1 MMKKKE
7 FMAGVASLTLSMLI
21 IQSSSMGFSVYVSSK
36 LGAAQMGLFHLIM
49 SVYGFAV
56 TVATSGVPL
65 AATRLVSESSSRSAS
80 GSVVKK
86 CLGLCLVFGVLS
98 CVVIFAFADKISTY
112 MLQEP
117 RTAAPLRILAI
128 SLPFVA
134 VSGVVRGYFIG
145 IQKVS
150 CITVSRMTEEFSSMF
165 IVLTL
170 MKILGT
176 QQVGALILV
185 IGAAGSAVL
194 ACICD
199 IAMYALAIR
208 RHNPYINQP
217 RGLRSVL
224 AISMPVAAG
233 SYLRSGL
240 VAAENLL
247 IPSALGK
254 SGTVNALAQY
264 GTVKAMA
271 MPVITFPYVFLQSF
285 TSLLVPEISGRHA
298 KESKKSVRRAA
309 ATSLKYTFVFAS
321 IIATALL
328 IFGRR
333 LAYTL
338 YGEAQAGAYITALA
352 LLTIPMYIDSVT
364 DGLLKGLNQQVY
376 SLKINIVDSALR
388 VPIIYMLLP
397 YTGIYGYIA
406 VLYGSELI
414 NLSMSFRR
422 LKKIL

>member
-56 TVATSGVPL
+56 TVATSGMPL
-65 AATRLVSESSSRSAS
+65 AATRLVSEASTRSTSRS
-80 GSVVKK
+80 VLKK

-98 CVVIFAFADKISTY
+98 CAFIFAFADKISTH
-112 MLQEP
+112 MLHEP

-145 IQKVS
+145 IQKVA

-176 QQVGALILV
+176 QQVGAFILV
-185 IGAAGSAVL
+185 IAAAGSAVL

-208 RHNPYINQP
+208 RYNHHINQSQC
-217 RGLRSVL
+217 LRSVL

-240 VAAENLL
+240 VATENLL
-247 IPSALGK
+247 IPSALGR

-309 ATSLKYTFVFAS
+309 TVSLKYTLVFAL
-321 IIATALL
+321 IIAAALL

-376 SLKINIVDSALR
+376 SLKINIIDSALR

-397 YTGIYGYIA
+397 HTGIYGYIA

-414 NLSMSFRR
+414 NLCMSFQR